1 MSGGCYNSR
10 VRLLPI
16 IVPLAV
22 VLFLAALFLIL
33 RRGQKKRI
41 EALRVA
47 CDSLGF
53 AFEEK
58 GDPEAVKSRAD
69 LPLFGH
75 GHTRR
80 VTNVMTGR
88 VGGQEVKL
96 FDYQYTTGGGK
107 ESHTSRQTV
116 AFFPGGGQHL
126 PDFVLAP
133 ENVLHKIGQ
142 AFGYQDI
149 DFDSNPAFSSRYL
162 LRGRDD
168 YAIRS
173 AFSPDTLSF
182 FEQHEGWHVEVQG
195 GTVGVYRGGKRCAPE
210 NVAMFLEDTRA
221 VLRALTGR

>member
-1 MSGGCYNSR
+1 LSGWCYNPR

-22 VLFLAALFLIL
+22 VPFIVALFLIL
-33 RRGQKKRI
+33 RRAQKKRI

-47 CDSLGF
+47 CDSMGF
-53 AFEEK
+53 AFEEN
-58 GDPEAVKSRAD
+58 GDLEAIKSRAD

-88 VGGQEVKL
+88 AGGQEVKL
-96 FDYQYTTGGGK
+96 FDHQYTTGGGK

-116 AFFPGGGQHL
+116 VLFPGGGQHL
-126 PDFVLAP
+126 PDLVLAP
-133 ENVLHKIGQ
+133 ENILHKIGQ
-142 AFGYQDI
+142 TFGYQDI
-149 DFDSNPAFSSRYL
+149 DFDSYPAFSSRYL

-182 FEQHEGWHVEVQG
+182 FEQHQGWHVEVQG
-195 GTVGVYRGGKRCAPE
+195 GSVGVYRAGKRCAPE
-210 NVAMFLEDTRA
+210 DVAVFLEDSRA

>member
-1 MSGGCYNSR
+1 
-10 VRLLPI
+10 
-16 IVPLAV
+16 
-22 VLFLAALFLIL
+22 VLFLIQ
-33 RRGQKKRI
+33 RRAQKRRT
-41 EALRVA
+41 EALRAA
-47 CDSLGF
+47 CDSMGF

-58 GDPEAVKSRAD
+58 GDVAEVRSRAD
-69 LPLFGH
+69 LPLFDR

-88 VGGQEVKL
+88 VGDQEVKL

-116 AFFPGGGQHL
+116 VLFPGGGPRL

-142 AFGYQDI
+142 AFGHQDI
-149 DFDSNPAFSSRYL
+149 DFDSNPVFSSRYL

-182 FEQHEGWHVEVQG
+182 FEEHQGWHVEVQG
-195 GTVGVYRGGKRCAPE
+195 GTVGIYRAGKRCAPE
-210 NVAMFLEDTRA
+210 NVTMFLEESRA
-221 VLRALTGR
+221 VLHALTGR